1 MKFNPIK
8 FEIMPNWCSTAYAIE
23 GDAKEIKSLYK
34 LMKGLQERKEPSV
47 ENGFGT
53 TWLGCLVDALGKN
66 WHTVHCRG
74 SWSCLE
80 LEDDVLK
87 FFTETA
93 WSPCNETFD
102 LVREKYPS
110 LRYYFQTEEPGME
123 IYETNDEDGT
133 YFSDRYFL
141 DACTPDG
148 EYISEYFKEQED
160 VFQWLEEKSGVSVK
174 SVTDIDAL
182 DTQWRD
188 KDDNA
193 FCNLHEFEV
202 VN

>member
-1 MKFNPIK
+1 MHENQFPTRKPKELQKEGKKKMKFNPIK

-53 TWLGCLVDALGKN
+53 TWLGCLVDALGKD

-93 WSPCNETFD
+93 WSPCNETFE
-102 LVREKYPS
+102 LVREKYP
-110 LRYYFQTEEPGME
+110 F
-123 IYETNDEDGT
+123 
-133 YFSDRYFL
+133 
-141 DACTPDG
+141 
-148 EYISEYFKEQED
+148 SEYFEKQED
-160 VFQWLEEKSGVSVK
+160 VFQWLEEKSGMSVK
-174 SVTDIDAL
+174 SVSDIDAL

-188 KDDNA
+188 KDDDA
-193 FCNLHEFEV
+193 FCSLHEFEV